1 MLVYKILTAPQW
13 AAFEETGEFDG
24 SPADLADGFIHL
36 STGAQAPGTAAK
48 HFADQGGLVL
58 AAINEDV
65 LFDGLR
71 WEVSRGGDLFPHLYR
86 KLFVDDLSWVK
97 LLRLGENGAHLFPE
111 GVTA

>member
-13 AAFEETGEFDG
+13 AEFEEAGEFDG
-24 SPADLADGFIHL
+24 SPADLEDGFIHL

-48 HFADQGGLVL
+48 HFAGQGGLVL

-86 KLFVDDLSWVK
+86 KLFLDDVSWVK
-97 LLRLGENGAHLFPE
+97 LLRLGENGAHVFPDE
-111 GVTA
+111 VAA